1 MPSTPPK
8 IAVVLSGCGVFDGS
22 EIHEAVLVLLAID
35 MNGAEYQC
43 VAPNIMQTQVT
54 NHLTKQNSDEKR
66 NVLVESA
73 RIARGDIKDIAT
85 VKAEDFDAVIFPGGM
100 GAAINLCNFASE
112 GENCQVEAGTLKFA
126 RAMYDAKKPLGFA
139 CISPVLAAKIADKG
153 MQLTIGDDEATAQKL
168 IAMGAEHEACAA
180 DNIIVDSDH
189 KIVTTPAYMLGKGPA
204 EIYQGIDKMV
214 RHILLIA

>member
-1 MPSTPPK
+1 MPSPAKK
-8 IAVVLSGCGVFDGS
+8 IAVVLSGCGVFDGA
-22 EIHEAVLVLLAID
+22 EIHESVLVLLAID

-54 NHLTKQNSDEKR
+54 NHLTKQQSDEKR

-100 GAAINLCNFASE
+100 GAAMNLCDFVSA
-112 GENCQVEAGTLKFA
+112 GEKCQVEADTLKFA
-126 RAMYDAKKPLGFA
+126 RAMYDAKKPLGFV

-153 MQLTIGDDEATAQKL
+153 IQLTIGDDEATAQKI
-168 IAMGAEHEACAA
+168 IAMGAEHEVCTAE
-180 DNIIVDSDH
+180 DIIVDSDH
-189 KIVTTPAYMLGKGPA
+189 NIVTTPAYMLGQGPA
-204 EIYQGIDKMV
+204 EIYQGIDKLV